1 MTVTMSLEESGVERE
16 GCGLYDFRDSTSSQM
31 RYWEHVH
38 RENIRYLFSLTFPEP
53 DLLKHFTCRLLNILS
68 LTCTNLNEC
77 HIFKSY
83 KLRIPPPDDYRY
95 NFPQEEVNLRIPS
108 CGICEV

>member
-1 MTVTMSLEESGVERE
+1 MTMPMSLEGPGVERE
-16 GCGLYDFRDSTSSQM
+16 GHGLYDFQDSTSSQM

-83 KLRIPPPDDYRY
+83 KLRTPPPDDYRY
-95 NFPQEEVNLRIPS
+95 NFPQEEVNLLVPS